1 MRLFSGALT
10 YGRAYNRSLISSLQ
24 KMRLLLGGAY
34 YRKFTVFL
42 EKSHF
47 LKKEPKGPKNRFFEP
62 LWKIDSLVFAINDL
76 KWWFLWLPNFPLH
89 DKQVEILFW
98 GLPATVK
105 LEKLNFWHQLEI
117 TFFWKYSDGI
127 KLYIYSN
134 DKVTFG
140 VKSCVY
146 IYTNYQNRGVG
157 FRENLEI

>member
-1 MRLFSGALT
+1 MWDCTWQSP
-10 YGRAYNRSLISSLQ
+10 I
-24 KMRLLLGGAY
+24 
-34 YRKFTVFL
+34 FL

-105 LEKLNFWHQLEI
+105 LEELNFWHQLEI

-146 IYTNYQNRGVG
+146 IYTLTTKIEGLV
-157 FRENLEI
+157 LEKTWRYKMK